1 MISSGKGKG
10 NEAILI
16 DYGGNIVERRRGACG
31 DGCTKEARRARRTV
45 TNYRYA
51 NGAKREDEREEGKM
65 RISRGKSAH
74 PRRTTHCE
82 EINLNG
88 LTLYAIS
95 AWGAGA
101 ARRGGRHSGARVTPL
116 LNQKNMNC

>member
-31 DGCTKEARRARRTV
+31 DKCTKEARQGEARRTV

-74 PRRTTHCE
+74 PRTTHCE

-95 AWGAGA
+95 AWGA
-101 ARRGGRHSGARVTPL
+101 ARRGGRHSRSRARVTH
-116 LNQKNMNC
+116 

>member
-1 MISSGKGKG
+1 MWRWMHKGG
-10 NEAILI
+10 EAS
-16 DYGGNIVERRRGACG
+16 E
-31 DGCTKEARRARRTV
+31 RARRTV

-51 NGAKREDEREEGKM
+51 NGAKREDEREEGRM

-101 ARRGGRHSGARVTPL
+101 ARRGAAGGTREPA
-116 LNQKNMNC
+116 